1 MIILEQWR
9 KTVVLI
15 LKNQSYTEDHEH
27 DPKGGHYGISWLAF
41 KFHADLVVYCTIS
54 VAIYC
59 IFSKVLKGVWI
70 DTSLV
75 DIHIFRLEKSV
86 PYIQADLLSPM
97 FAVTIFTIGDPF
109 TVTKMFHGLNVLSHQ
124 SISMQIHFWFFYS
137 ACHLVIF
144 LSIIGLEWLISH
156 FDLPSPASHLL
167 SSTSIDHGWTVT
179 LTFAS
184 VVTLFIF
191 AIQSVYSAENAPD
204 FLLI

>member
-1 MIILEQWR
+1 MEFL
-9 KTVVLI
+9 
-15 LKNQSYTEDHEH
+15 D
-27 DPKGGHYGISWLAF
+27 WLSNF
-41 KFHADLVVYCTIS
+41 MLTWLFYCTIS
-54 VAIYC
+54 VVIYC

-86 PYIQADLLSPM
+86 PYIQADLLTPM

-137 ACHLVIF
+137 VCHLVIF

-156 FDLPSPASHLL
+156 FDLPSSASHLL

-179 LTFAS
+179 LTFAF

-191 AIQSVYSAENAPD
+191 AISIGIFGEKMPQT
-204 FLLI
+204 FF